1 MRIRIEDD
9 FDSELEN
16 EYMSPPWWQAVWSG
30 VRYAL
35 CWPA

>member
-16 EYMSPPWWQAVWSG
+16 EYSQQIMTQTQEMVNYQIL
-30 VRYAL
+30 VEQ
-35 CWPA
+35 